1 MSDKKA
7 SLFRLYAFSTT
18 VSLAL
23 LIFVGVQEGLAALGL
38 VLVLTAL
45 EITFSFDNAI
55 INAKILSR
63 MSPGWQQAFLTIGIL
78 IAVFGV
84 RVILPVLIVALAA
97 GLTINAVIDLALNNP
112 EEYGHHLHEAHPVI
126 AAFGGIFL
134 LMIFLQYFLAHR
146 DTQWLKKL
154 ETPLQKIGTVPNVGV
169 LIALAVLF
177 IASQLVD
184 GHERV
189 LVLEAGL
196 IGLVIFLIIHTLDEL
211 LARSKISESLQH
223 QTKATFK
230 AGLIGFLYLEVID
243 ASFSLDGVIGAFAI
257 TDKLLIIAVGL
268 GIGALYVRTL
278 TLHILRRGTLQ
289 KYRYMEHGAHYAI
302 GILASI
308 MLLSLQFEIPEAIT
322 GLVGITVI
330 TIAVVHSVIE
340 NRRDAKPKT
349 KPKLRKA

>member
-1 MSDKKA
+1 MTDKKA
-7 SLFRLYAFSTT
+7 SLFRIYAFSTI
-18 VSLAL
+18 VSLG
-23 LIFVGVQEGLAALGL
+23 LIVFVGLEEGLSALGL
-38 VLVLTAL
+38 VFVLAAL

-55 INAKILSR
+55 INAKILAR

-97 GLTINAVIDLALNNP
+97 GLSFGSVVDLALNHP
-112 EEYGHHLHEAHPVI
+112 EEYGEHLHEAHPVI
-126 AAFGGIFL
+126 AAFGGMFL
-134 LMIFLQYFLAHR
+134 LMIFLQYFLAER
-146 DTQWLKKL
+146 EVKWLKWI
-154 ETPLQKIGTVPNVGV
+154 ETTLQKAGRLPN
-169 LIALAVLF
+169 LSILLALAVLF
-177 IASQLVD
+177 IASHLVD

-189 LVLEAGL
+189 LVLEAG
-196 IGLVIFLIIHTLDEL
+196 IVGLLVFLIIHSLDAL
-211 LARSKISESLQH
+211 LSGSKIGSNLQH

-257 TDKLLIIAVGL
+257 TDKLIIIAVGL

-302 GILASI
+302 GILATL
-308 MLLSLQFEIPEAIT
+308 MLLSLKFEIPEAIT
-322 GLVGITVI
+322 GMTGIVVI
-330 TIAVVHSVIE
+330 TAAVIHSVID
-340 NRRDAKPKT
+340 NKRAQKT
-349 KPKLRKA
+349 KSLV